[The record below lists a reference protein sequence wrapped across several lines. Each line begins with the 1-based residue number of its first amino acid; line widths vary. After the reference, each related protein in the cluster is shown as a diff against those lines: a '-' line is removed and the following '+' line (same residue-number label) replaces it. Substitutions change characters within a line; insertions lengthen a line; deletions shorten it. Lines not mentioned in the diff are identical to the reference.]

1 MFSGL
6 KQALQKRDL
15 ELSASTFMSD
25 FELNIRNSFTE
36 HFDKVSCKGCMFHFS
51 KCIWSRV
58 KKSGLQQRYSVKSQ
72 DPIFGTFVR
81 ALIGL
86 PFVKISDLNRAVVN
100 IEKIARKLSDNR
112 CKKFAKEIIKYIKSV
127 WINGEFPP
135 ELWNMFLHEG
145 HRTNNICEGFNYKL
159 GAKKSLSKHPNV
171 YVLISALK
179 DELIVAA
186 DNAIC
191 ELFGKSTKR
200 PKKAYQKN
208 RERQEKMMHRYEKG
222 LIDLYKYQLYMG
234 AYYVTANVKKFVRDL
249 DPDPYGLGDPQTYYS
264 RKETTDVADESS
276 LSDDEEME
284 VITPMKLVNPV
295 PTVTP
300 IKIVN
305 PVPTVTP
312 IKIVSQSVKK
322 PAKQRLKHKR
332 QKPVPNSRISILNVN
347 SPLPLP
353 QQNEDSLK
361 GDNLRQQ
368 RINPTTTAVIAAAAL
383 ATATLVSIR

>member
-6 KQALQKRDL
+6 KQGVQKRDL

-159 GAKKSLSKHPNV
+159 GQYHPNV

-191 ELFGKSTKR
+191 NYLVNQRKDQRKLI
-200 PKKAYQKN
+200 KK
-208 RERQEKMMHRYEKG
+208 
-222 LIDLYKYQLYMG
+222 
-234 AYYVTANVKKFVRDL
+234 TANAKK
-249 DPDPYGLGDPQTYYS
+249 
-264 RKETTDVADESS
+264 K
-276 LSDDEEME
+276 
-284 VITPMKLVNPV
+284 
-295 PTVTP
+295 
-300 IKIVN
+300 
-305 PVPTVTP
+305 
-312 IKIVSQSVKK
+312 
-322 PAKQRLKHKR
+322 
-332 QKPVPNSRISILNVN
+332 
-347 SPLPLP
+347 
-353 QQNEDSLK
+353 
-361 GDNLRQQ
+361 
-368 RINPTTTAVIAAAAL
+368 
-383 ATATLVSIR
+383 